1 MEHLRYLKKL
11 RKISSSQKTAAD
23 LESIL
28 TDFLNKQQKSKLLG
42 GSRGMLPQE
51 IFWILTTQSP
61 LSWVSESFRQD
72 IY

>member
-1 MEHLRYLKKL
+1 MEDLRYFKKL
-11 RKISSSQKTAAD
+11 RKISSSRK
-23 LESIL
+23 IL
-28 TDFLNKQQKSKLLG
+28 TNFLNKQRKSKLLG

-61 LSWVSESFRQD
+61 LSWASESFRQD